1 MKFDTICVQGAHKAS
16 ENKKSPAVPVYMT
29 TAYSFDSVQYAA
41 DLFDLKQSGDIYTRL
56 SNPTTNTLE
65 ERISALEGG
74 VGALAVSS
82 GQSASLIAILNIADS
97 GDEIVAST
105 NMYGGTVNLLNVTLG
120 KMGIKTNFITS
131 DNANDYEAKITDK
144 TKCIYVEMLNNP
156 SLKIADI
163 ENIAKVAHSHNIP
176 LIVDNTITTP
186 YLCRP
191 FEWGA
196 DIVVHSLTKYIGG
209 HGTSMGGRISDS
221 GNFDWAKSGKFPQL
235 TEPDESY
242 HGTKYVECFGKMAYI
257 VKARAQL
264 IRDLGTCISPMNS
277 FLIIQGLE
285 TLSLRMKRLSDTAL
299 KVANFLKNHEAV
311 TWVNYP
317 MLEDNP
323 YHELAKK
330 YMPKGA
336 SSIVSFGIKNGG
348 ESGVK
353 FIENLKL
360 PIHATNIGDSRT
372 IITYPALT
380 THRQLTDEQMK
391 ECGIGRDFMRLSV
404 GLEDVD
410 DIIADLDNALKI
422 SQK

>member
-1 MKFDTICVQGAHKAS
+1 MKFDTICVQGAHKPA
-16 ENKKSPAVPVYMT
+16 ENRNTPPVPIYQT
-29 TAYSFDSVQYAA
+29 TAFSFDSVQYAA
-41 DLFDLKQSGDIYTRL
+41 DLFDLKASGDIYTRL

-65 ERISALEGG
+65 ERLAMLEGG

-82 GQSASLIAILNIADS
+82 GQSASLIAVLNIAKS

-105 NMYGGTVNLLNVTLG
+105 NMYGGTVNLMNVTLR
-120 KMGIKTNFITS
+120 KMGIETKFVSS
-131 DNANDYEAKITDK
+131 DKAEDFEAQITDK
-144 TKCIYVEMLNNP
+144 TRCIFVEMLNNP
-156 SLKIADI
+156 SLKIADV
-163 ENIAKVAHSHNIP
+163 ENIAKVAHAHNIP

-191 FEWGA
+191 IEFGA
-196 DIVVHSLTKYIGG
+196 DIVVHSLTKYICG
-209 HGTSMGGRISDS
+209 HGTSMGGVIVDS
-221 GNFDWAKSGKFPQL
+221 GNFDWTKSGKFPEL

-242 HGTKYVECFGKMAYI
+242 HGTKYVEAFGKMAYI
-257 VKARAQL
+257 VKARAQM

-285 TLSLRMKRLSDTAL
+285 TLSLRMERLSQTAL
-299 KVANFLKNHEAV
+299 KVAKFLENHPAV
-311 TWVNYP
+311 AWVNYP
-317 MLEDNP
+317 MLESSD
-323 YHELAKK
+323 YHKLALK
-330 YMPKGA
+330 YMPKGC
-336 SSIVSFGIKNGG
+336 SSIVSFGIKNGK
-348 ESGVK
+348 SAGVK
-353 FIENLKL
+353 FIEHLTL

-391 ECGIGRDFMRLSV
+391 ECGIGTDFMRLSV

-410 DIIADLDNALKI
+410 DILQDLDNALKF

>member
-1 MKFDTICVQGAHKAS
+1 MKFDTICVQGAHKPA
-16 ENKKSPAVPVYMT
+16 ENRNTPPVPIYQT
-29 TAYSFDSVQYAA
+29 TAFSFDSVQYAA
-41 DLFDLKQSGDIYTRL
+41 DLFDLKASGDIYTRL

-65 ERISALEGG
+65 ERLAMLEGG

-82 GQSASLIAILNIADS
+82 GQSASLIAVLNIAKS

-105 NMYGGTVNLLNVTLG
+105 NMYGGTVNLMNVTLR
-120 KMGIKTNFITS
+120 KMGIETKFVSS
-131 DNANDYEAKITDK
+131 DKAEDFEAQITDK
-144 TKCIYVEMLNNP
+144 TRCIFVEMLNNP
-156 SLKIADI
+156 SLKIADV
-163 ENIAKVAHSHNIP
+163 ENIAKVAHAHNIP

-191 FEWGA
+191 IEFGA
-196 DIVVHSLTKYIGG
+196 DIVVHSLTKYICG
-209 HGTSMGGRISDS
+209 HGTSMGGVIVDS
-221 GNFDWAKSGKFPQL
+221 GNFDWTKSGKFPEL

-242 HGTKYVECFGKMAYI
+242 HGTKYVEAFGKLAYI
-257 VKARAQL
+257 VKARAQM

-285 TLSLRMKRLSDTAL
+285 TLSLRMERLSQTAL
-299 KVANFLKNHEAV
+299 KVAKFLENHPAV
-311 TWVNYP
+311 AWVNYP
-317 MLEDNP
+317 MLENSD
-323 YHELAKK
+323 YHKLALK
-330 YMPKGA
+330 YMPKGC
-336 SSIVSFGIKNGG
+336 SSIVSFGIKNGK
-348 ESGVK
+348 SAGVK
-353 FIENLKL
+353 FIEHLTL

-391 ECGIGRDFMRLSV
+391 ECGIGTDFMRLSV

-410 DIIADLDNALKI
+410 DILQDLDNALKF

>member
-1 MKFDTICVQGAHKAS
+1 MKFDTICVQGAHNIA
-16 ENKKSPAVPVYMT
+16 ENRKSPPVPIYLT
-29 TAYSFDSVQYAA
+29 TAYSFDNVQYAC
-41 DLFDLKQSGDIYTRL
+41 DLFDLKQAGDIYTRL

-65 ERISALEGG
+65 DRLAALEGG

-82 GQSASLIAILNIADS
+82 GQSASLLAILNITNS
-97 GDEIVAST
+97 GEEIVAST
-105 NMYGGTVNLLNVTLG
+105 NMYGGTVNLLNVTLR
-120 KMGIKTNFITS
+120 KMGIETKFVST
-131 DNANDYEAKITDK
+131 DAPEDYEAQITEK
-144 TKCIYVEMLNNP
+144 TKCIFIEMLNNP
-156 SLKIADI
+156 SMKIADV
-163 ENIAKVAHSHNIP
+163 ETIAQIAHKHNIP

-191 FEWGA
+191 IEWGA
-196 DIVVHSLTKYIGG
+196 DIIVHSLTKYIGG
-209 HGTSMGGRISDS
+209 HGTSMGGAIIDS

-242 HGTKYVECFGKMAYI
+242 HGTKYVECFGKAAYI

-285 TLSLRMKRLSDTAL
+285 TLSLRMERLSKTAL
-299 KVANFLKNHEAV
+299 EVAKFLKSHPAV

-317 MLEDNP
+317 MLEDSP
-323 YHELAKK
+323 YYDLAQK

-336 SSIVSFGIKNGG
+336 SSIVAFRIKNGE
-348 ESGVK
+348 ESGIK

-372 IITYPALT
+372 VITYPAIS

-391 ECGIGRDFMRLSV
+391 ECGIGKDFMRFSV
-404 GLEDVD
+404 GLEDVE
-410 DIIADLDNALKI
+410 DIISDLDNALKL
-422 SQK
+422 SQQ

>member
-16 ENKKSPAVPVYMT
+16 ENRKSPTVPVYLT

-41 DLFDLKQSGDIYTRL
+41 DLFDLKQNGDIYTRL

-65 ERISALEGG
+65 ERITALEGG

-97 GDEIVAST
+97 GDEVVAST

-120 KMGIKTNFITS
+120 KMGIKTNFVTS
-131 DNANDYEAKITDK
+131 DDAKDYEAKITDK
-144 TKCIYVEMLNNP
+144 TRCIFVEMLNNP

-163 ENIAKVAHSHNIP
+163 ENIAKVAHAHNIP

-209 HGTSMGGRISDS
+209 HGNSMGGIIVDS
-221 GNFDWAKSGKFPQL
+221 GNFDCAKAGKFPQL

-285 TLSLRMKRLSDTAL
+285 TLSLRMERLSNTAL

-317 MLEDNP
+317 MLEDSP

-380 THRQLTDEQMK
+380 THRQLTDEQME

>member
-1 MKFDTICVQGAHKAS
+1 MKFDTICIQGAHKPA
-16 ENKKSPAVPVYMT
+16 ENRNTPPVPIYQT
-29 TAYSFDSVQYAA
+29 TAFSFDSVQYAA
-41 DLFDLKQSGDIYTRL
+41 DLFDLKASGDIYTRL

-65 ERISALEGG
+65 ERLAMLEGG

-82 GQSASLIAILNIADS
+82 GQSASLIAVLNIAKS

-105 NMYGGTVNLLNVTLG
+105 NMYGGTVNLMNVTLR
-120 KMGIKTNFITS
+120 KMGIETKFVSS
-131 DNANDYEAKITDK
+131 DKAEDFEAQITDK
-144 TKCIYVEMLNNP
+144 TRCIFVEMLNNP
-156 SLKIADI
+156 SLKIADV
-163 ENIAKVAHSHNIP
+163 ENIAKVAHAHNIP

-191 FEWGA
+191 IEFGA
-196 DIVVHSLTKYIGG
+196 DIVVHSLTKYICG
-209 HGTSMGGRISDS
+209 HGTSMGGVIVDS
-221 GNFDWAKSGKFPQL
+221 GNFDWTKSGKFPEL

-242 HGTKYVECFGKMAYI
+242 HGTKYVEAFGKMAYI
-257 VKARAQL
+257 VKARAQM

-285 TLSLRMKRLSDTAL
+285 TLSLRMERLSQTAL
-299 KVANFLKNHEAV
+299 KVAKFLENHPAV
-311 TWVNYP
+311 AWVNYP
-317 MLEDNP
+317 MLENSD
-323 YHELAKK
+323 YHKLALK
-330 YMPKGA
+330 YMPKGC
-336 SSIVSFGIKNGG
+336 SSIVSFGIKNGK
-348 ESGVK
+348 SAGVK
-353 FIENLKL
+353 FIEHLTL

-391 ECGIGRDFMRLSV
+391 ECGIGTDFMRLSV

-410 DIIADLDNALKI
+410 DILQDLDNALKF

>member
-1 MKFDTICVQGAHKAS
+1 MKFDTICVQGAHKPA
-16 ENKKSPAVPVYMT
+16 ENRNTPPVPIYQT
-29 TAYSFDSVQYAA
+29 TAFSFDSVQYAA
-41 DLFDLKQSGDIYTRL
+41 DLFDLKASGDIYTRL

-65 ERISALEGG
+65 ERLAMLEGG

-82 GQSASLIAILNIADS
+82 GQSASLIAVLNIAKS

-105 NMYGGTVNLLNVTLG
+105 NMYGGTVNLMNVTLR
-120 KMGIKTNFITS
+120 KMGIETKFVSS
-131 DNANDYEAKITDK
+131 DKAEDFEAQITDK
-144 TKCIYVEMLNNP
+144 TRCIFVEMLNNP
-156 SLKIADI
+156 SLKIADV
-163 ENIAKVAHSHNIP
+163 ENIAKVAHAHNIP

-191 FEWGA
+191 IEFGA
-196 DIVVHSLTKYIGG
+196 DIVVHSLTKYICG
-209 HGTSMGGRISDS
+209 HGTSMGGVIVDS
-221 GNFDWAKSGKFPQL
+221 GNFDWTKSGKFPEL

-242 HGTKYVECFGKMAYI
+242 HGTKYVEAFGKMAYI
-257 VKARAQL
+257 VKARAQM

-285 TLSLRMKRLSDTAL
+285 TLSLRMERLSQTAL
-299 KVANFLKNHEAV
+299 KVAKFLENHPAV
-311 TWVNYP
+311 AWVNYP
-317 MLEDNP
+317 MLENSD
-323 YHELAKK
+323 YHKLALK
-330 YMPKGA
+330 YMPKGC
-336 SSIVSFGIKNGG
+336 SSIVSFGIKNGK
-348 ESGVK
+348 SAGVK
-353 FIENLKL
+353 FIEHLTL

-391 ECGIGRDFMRLSV
+391 ECGIGTDFMRLSV

-410 DIIADLDNALKI
+410 DILQDLDKALKF

>member
-1 MKFDTICVQGAHKAS
+1 MKFDTICVQGSH
-16 ENKKSPAVPVYMT
+16 NPAQNRNTPPVPVYLT
-29 TAYSFDSVQYAA
+29 TAFSFDNVQYAA
-41 DLFDLKQSGDIYTRL
+41 DLFDLKADGDIYTRL

-65 ERISALEGG
+65 ARLASIEGG

-82 GQSASLIAILNIADS
+82 GQSASLIAVLNIAKA
-97 GDEIVAST
+97 GDEVVASV
-105 NMYGGTVNLLNVTLG
+105 NMYGGTINLLDTTLR
-120 KMGIKTNFITS
+120 KVGITTNFITT
-131 DNANDYEAKITDK
+131 DKAEDFEAKITDK
-144 TKCIYVEMLNNP
+144 TRCIFVEMLNNP

-163 ENIAKVAHSHNIP
+163 ESIARVAHKHNIP
-176 LIVDNTITTP
+176 LIVDNTIPSP

-191 FEWGA
+191 IEWGA
-196 DIVVHSLTKYIGG
+196 DIVVHSLTKYICG
-209 HGTSMGGRISDS
+209 HGTSMGGVIIDS
-221 GNFDWAKSGKFPQL
+221 GKFDWAKSGKFPEL

-242 HGTKYVECFGKMAYI
+242 HGIKYVESFGSMAYI

-285 TLSLRMKRLSDTAL
+285 TLSLRMEKLSNTAL
-299 KVANFLKNHEAV
+299 KVAEFLENNPAV

-317 MLEDNP
+317 MLKSSKYYD
-323 YHELAKK
+323 LAQK

-336 SSIVSFGIKNGG
+336 SSIVSFGIKNGK
-348 ESGVK
+348 SAGVK
-353 FIENLKL
+353 FIESLTL

-380 THRQLTDEQMK
+380 THRQLSDEQK
-391 ECGIGRDFMRLSV
+391 EECGIGDDFMRLSV

-410 DIIADLDNALKI
+410 DIIEDLDKALKI

>member
-1 MKFDTICVQGAHKAS
+1 MKFDTICVQGAHKPA
-16 ENKKSPAVPVYMT
+16 ENRNTPPVPIYQT
-29 TAYSFDSVQYAA
+29 TAFSFDSVQYAA
-41 DLFDLKQSGDIYTRL
+41 DLFDLKASGDIYTRL

-65 ERISALEGG
+65 ERLAMLEGG

-82 GQSASLIAILNIADS
+82 GQSASLIAVLNIAKS

-105 NMYGGTVNLLNVTLG
+105 NMYGGTVNLMNVTLR
-120 KMGIKTNFITS
+120 KMGIETKFVSSDKAEDFEAQITNKTR
-131 DNANDYEAKITDK
+131 
-144 TKCIYVEMLNNP
+144 CIFVEMLNNP

-163 ENIAKVAHSHNIP
+163 ENIAKVAHAHNIP

-191 FEWGA
+191 IEFGA
-196 DIVVHSLTKYIGG
+196 DIVVHSLTKYICG
-209 HGTSMGGRISDS
+209 HGTSMGGVIVDS
-221 GNFDWAKSGKFPQL
+221 GNFDWTKSGKFPEL

-242 HGTKYVECFGKMAYI
+242 HGTKYVEAFGKMAYI
-257 VKARAQL
+257 VKARAQM

-285 TLSLRMKRLSDTAL
+285 TLSLRMERLSQTAL
-299 KVANFLKNHEAV
+299 KVAKFLENHPAV
-311 TWVNYP
+311 AWVNYP
-317 MLEDNP
+317 MLENSD
-323 YHELAKK
+323 YHKLALK
-330 YMPKGA
+330 YMPKGC
-336 SSIVSFGIKNGG
+336 SSIVSFGIKNGK
-348 ESGVK
+348 SAGVK
-353 FIENLKL
+353 FIEHLTL

-391 ECGIGRDFMRLSV
+391 ECGIGTDFMRLSV

-410 DIIADLDNALKI
+410 DILQDLDNALKF

>member
-1 MKFDTICVQGAHKAS
+1 MKFDTICVQGAHKPA
-16 ENKKSPAVPVYMT
+16 ENRNTPPVPIYQT
-29 TAYSFDSVQYAA
+29 TAFSFDSVQYAA
-41 DLFDLKQSGDIYTRL
+41 DLFDLKASGDIYTRL

-65 ERISALEGG
+65 ERLAMLEGG

-82 GQSASLIAILNIADS
+82 GQSASLIAVLNIAKS

-105 NMYGGTVNLLNVTLG
+105 NMYGGTVNLMNVTLR
-120 KMGIKTNFITS
+120 KMGIETKFVSS
-131 DNANDYEAKITDK
+131 DKAEDFEAQITDK
-144 TKCIYVEMLNNP
+144 TRCIFVEMLNNP

-163 ENIAKVAHSHNIP
+163 ENIAKVAHAHNIP

-191 FEWGA
+191 IEFGA
-196 DIVVHSLTKYIGG
+196 DIVVHSLTKYICG
-209 HGTSMGGRISDS
+209 HGTSMGGVIVDS
-221 GNFDWAKSGKFPQL
+221 GNFDWTKSGKFPEL

-242 HGTKYVECFGKMAYI
+242 HGTKYVEAFGKMAYI
-257 VKARAQL
+257 VKARAQM

-285 TLSLRMKRLSDTAL
+285 TLSLRMERLSQTAL
-299 KVANFLKNHEAV
+299 KVANFLENHPAV
-311 TWVNYP
+311 AWVNYP
-317 MLEDNP
+317 MLENSD
-323 YHELAKK
+323 YHKLALK
-330 YMPKGA
+330 YMPKGC
-336 SSIVSFGIKNGG
+336 SSIVSFGIKNGK
-348 ESGVK
+348 SAGVK
-353 FIENLKL
+353 FIEHLTL

-391 ECGIGRDFMRLSV
+391 ECGIGTDFMRLSV

-410 DIIADLDNALKI
+410 DILQDLDNALKF

>member
-1 MKFDTICVQGAHKAS
+1 MKFDTICVQGSH
-16 ENKKSPAVPVYMT
+16 NPAQNRNTPSVPVYLT
-29 TAYSFDSVQYAA
+29 TAFSFDNVQYAA
-41 DLFDLKQSGDIYTRL
+41 DLFDLKADGDIYTRL

-65 ERISALEGG
+65 ARLASIEGG

-82 GQSASLIAILNIADS
+82 GQSASLIAVLNIAKA
-97 GDEIVAST
+97 GDEVVASV
-105 NMYGGTVNLLNVTLG
+105 NMYGGTINLLDTTLR
-120 KMGIKTNFITS
+120 KVGITTNFITT
-131 DNANDYEAKITDK
+131 DKAEDFEAKITDK
-144 TKCIYVEMLNNP
+144 TRCIFVEMLNNP

-163 ENIAKVAHSHNIP
+163 ESIARVAHKHNIP
-176 LIVDNTITTP
+176 LIVDNTIPSP

-191 FEWGA
+191 IEWGA
-196 DIVVHSLTKYIGG
+196 DIVVHSLTKYICG
-209 HGTSMGGRISDS
+209 HGTSMGGVIIDS
-221 GNFDWAKSGKFPQL
+221 GKFDWAKSGKFPEL

-242 HGTKYVECFGKMAYI
+242 HGIKYVESFGSMAYI

-277 FLIIQGLE
+277 FLIMQGLE
-285 TLSLRMKRLSDTAL
+285 TLSLRMEKLSNTAL
-299 KVANFLKNHEAV
+299 KVAEFLENNPAV

-317 MLEDNP
+317 MLKSSKYYD
-323 YHELAKK
+323 LAQK

-336 SSIVSFGIKNGG
+336 SSIVSFGIKNGK
-348 ESGVK
+348 SAGVK
-353 FIENLKL
+353 FIESLTL

-380 THRQLTDEQMK
+380 THRQLSDEQK
-391 ECGIGRDFMRLSV
+391 EECGIGDDFMRLSV

-410 DIIADLDNALKI
+410 DIIEDLDKALKI

>member
-209 HGTSMGGRISDS
+209 HGTSMGGIIIDS

>member
-1 MKFDTICVQGAHKAS
+1 MKFDTICVQGAHKPA
-16 ENKKSPAVPVYMT
+16 ENRNTPPVPIYQT
-29 TAYSFDSVQYAA
+29 TAFSFDSVQYAA
-41 DLFDLKQSGDIYTRL
+41 DLFDLKASGDIYTRL

-65 ERISALEGG
+65 ERLAMLEGG

-82 GQSASLIAILNIADS
+82 GQSASLIAVLNIAKS

-105 NMYGGTVNLLNVTLG
+105 NMYGGTVNLMNVTLR
-120 KMGIKTNFITS
+120 KMGIETKFVSS
-131 DNANDYEAKITDK
+131 DKAEDFEAQITDK
-144 TKCIYVEMLNNP
+144 TRCIFVEMLNNP
-156 SLKIADI
+156 SLKIADV
-163 ENIAKVAHSHNIP
+163 ENIAKVAHAHNIP

-191 FEWGA
+191 IEFGA
-196 DIVVHSLTKYIGG
+196 DIVVHSLTKYICG
-209 HGTSMGGRISDS
+209 HGTSMGGVIVDR
-221 GNFDWAKSGKFPQL
+221 GNFDWTKSGKFPEL

-242 HGTKYVECFGKMAYI
+242 HGTKYVEAFGKMAYI
-257 VKARAQL
+257 VKARAQM

-285 TLSLRMKRLSDTAL
+285 TLSLRMERLSQTAL
-299 KVANFLKNHEAV
+299 KVAKFLENHPAV
-311 TWVNYP
+311 AWVNYP
-317 MLEDNP
+317 MLENSD
-323 YHELAKK
+323 YHKLALK
-330 YMPKGA
+330 YMPKGC
-336 SSIVSFGIKNGG
+336 SSIVSFGIKNGK
-348 ESGVK
+348 SAGVK
-353 FIENLKL
+353 FIEHLTL

-391 ECGIGRDFMRLSV
+391 ECGIGTDFMRLSV

-410 DIIADLDNALKI
+410 DILQDLDNALKF

>member
-1 MKFDTICVQGAHKAS
+1 MKFDTICVQGAHKPA
-16 ENKKSPAVPVYMT
+16 ENRNTPPVPIYQT
-29 TAYSFDSVQYAA
+29 TAFSFDSVQYAA
-41 DLFDLKQSGDIYTRL
+41 DLFDLKACGDIYTRL

-65 ERISALEGG
+65 ERLAMLEGG

-82 GQSASLIAILNIADS
+82 GQSASLIAVLNIAKS

-105 NMYGGTVNLLNVTLG
+105 NMYGGTVNLMNVTLR
-120 KMGIKTNFITS
+120 KMGIETKFVSS
-131 DNANDYEAKITDK
+131 DKAEDFETQITDK
-144 TKCIYVEMLNNP
+144 TRCIFVEMLNNP
-156 SLKIADI
+156 SLKIADV
-163 ENIAKVAHSHNIP
+163 ENIAKVAHAHNIP

-191 FEWGA
+191 IEFGA
-196 DIVVHSLTKYIGG
+196 DIVVHSLTKYICG
-209 HGTSMGGRISDS
+209 HGTSMGGVIVDS
-221 GNFDWAKSGKFPQL
+221 GNFDWTKSGKFPEL

-242 HGTKYVECFGKMAYI
+242 HGTKYVEAFGKMAYI
-257 VKARAQL
+257 VKARAQM

-285 TLSLRMKRLSDTAL
+285 TLSLRMERLSQTAL
-299 KVANFLKNHEAV
+299 KVAKFLENHPAV
-311 TWVNYP
+311 AWVNYP
-317 MLEDNP
+317 MLENSD
-323 YHELAKK
+323 YHKLALK
-330 YMPKGA
+330 YMPKGC
-336 SSIVSFGIKNGG
+336 SSIVSFGIKNGK
-348 ESGVK
+348 SAGVK
-353 FIENLKL
+353 FIEHLTL

-391 ECGIGRDFMRLSV
+391 ECGIGTDFMRLSV

-410 DIIADLDNALKI
+410 DILQDLDNALKF

>member
-1 MKFDTICVQGAHKAS
+1 MKFDTICVQGAHKPA
-16 ENKKSPAVPVYMT
+16 ENRNTPPVPIYQT
-29 TAYSFDSVQYAA
+29 TAFSFDSVQYAA
-41 DLFDLKQSGDIYTRL
+41 DLFDLKASGDIYTRL

-65 ERISALEGG
+65 ERLAMLEGG

-82 GQSASLIAILNIADS
+82 GQSASLIAVLNIAKS

-105 NMYGGTVNLLNVTLG
+105 NMYGGTVNLMNVTLR
-120 KMGIKTNFITS
+120 KMGIETKFVSS
-131 DNANDYEAKITDK
+131 DKAEDFEAQITDK
-144 TKCIYVEMLNNP
+144 TRCIFVEMLNNP

-163 ENIAKVAHSHNIP
+163 ENIAKVAHAHNIP

-191 FEWGA
+191 IEFGA
-196 DIVVHSLTKYIGG
+196 DIVVHSLTKYICG
-209 HGTSMGGRISDS
+209 HGTSMGGVIVDS
-221 GNFDWAKSGKFPQL
+221 GNFDWTKSGKFPEL

-242 HGTKYVECFGKMAYI
+242 HGTKYVEAFGKMAYI
-257 VKARAQL
+257 VKARAQM

-285 TLSLRMKRLSDTAL
+285 TLSLRMERLSQTAL
-299 KVANFLKNHEAV
+299 KVAKFLENHPAV
-311 TWVNYP
+311 AWVIYP
-317 MLEDNP
+317 MLENSD
-323 YHELAKK
+323 YHKLALK
-330 YMPKGA
+330 YMPKGC
-336 SSIVSFGIKNGG
+336 SSIVSFGIKNGK
-348 ESGVK
+348 SAGVK
-353 FIENLKL
+353 FIEHLTL

-391 ECGIGRDFMRLSV
+391 ECGIGTDFMRLSV

-410 DIIADLDNALKI
+410 DILQDLDNALKF

>member
-1 MKFDTICVQGAHKAS
+1 MKFDTICVQGSH
-16 ENKKSPAVPVYMT
+16 NPAQNRNTPPVPVYLT
-29 TAYSFDSVQYAA
+29 TAFSFDNVQYAA
-41 DLFDLKQSGDIYTRL
+41 DLFDLKADGDIYTRL

-65 ERISALEGG
+65 ARLASIEGG

-82 GQSASLIAILNIADS
+82 GQSASLIAVLNIAKA
-97 GDEIVAST
+97 GDEVVASV
-105 NMYGGTVNLLNVTLG
+105 NMYGGTINLLDTTLR
-120 KMGIKTNFITS
+120 KVGITTNFITT
-131 DNANDYEAKITDK
+131 DKAEDFEAKITDK
-144 TKCIYVEMLNNP
+144 TRCIFVEMLNNP

-163 ENIAKVAHSHNIP
+163 ESIARVAHKHNIP
-176 LIVDNTITTP
+176 LIVDNTIPSP

-191 FEWGA
+191 IEWGA
-196 DIVVHSLTKYIGG
+196 DIIVHSLTKYICG
-209 HGTSMGGRISDS
+209 HGTSMGGVIIDS
-221 GNFDWAKSGKFPQL
+221 GKFDWAKSGKFPEL

-242 HGTKYVECFGKMAYI
+242 HGIKYVESFGSMAYI

-277 FLIIQGLE
+277 FLIMQGLE
-285 TLSLRMKRLSDTAL
+285 TLSLRMEKLSNTAL
-299 KVANFLKNHEAV
+299 KVAEFLENNPAV

-317 MLEDNP
+317 MLKSSKYYD
-323 YHELAKK
+323 LAQK

-336 SSIVSFGIKNGG
+336 SSIVSFGIKNGK
-348 ESGVK
+348 SAGVK
-353 FIENLKL
+353 FIESLTL

-380 THRQLTDEQMK
+380 THRQLSDEQK
-391 ECGIGRDFMRLSV
+391 EECGIGDDFMRLSV

-410 DIIADLDNALKI
+410 DIIEDLDKALKI

>member
-16 ENKKSPAVPVYMT
+16 ENRKSPTVPVYLT

-65 ERISALEGG
+65 ERITALEGG

-97 GDEIVAST
+97 GDEVVAST

-120 KMGIKTNFITS
+120 KMGIKTNFVTS
-131 DNANDYEAKITDK
+131 DDAKDYEAKITDK
-144 TKCIYVEMLNNP
+144 TRCIFVEMLNNP

-163 ENIAKVAHSHNIP
+163 ENIAKVAHAHNIP

-209 HGTSMGGRISDS
+209 HGNSMGGIIVDS

-285 TLSLRMKRLSDTAL
+285 TLSLRMERLSNTAL

-317 MLEDNP
+317 MLEDSP

-380 THRQLTDEQMK
+380 THRQLTDEQME

>member
-1 MKFDTICVQGAHKAS
+1 MKFDTICVQGAHKPA
-16 ENKKSPAVPVYMT
+16 ENRNTPPVPIYQT
-29 TAYSFDSVQYAA
+29 TAFSFDSVKYAA
-41 DLFDLKQSGDIYTRL
+41 DLFDLKASGDIYTRL

-65 ERISALEGG
+65 ERLAMLEGG

-82 GQSASLIAILNIADS
+82 GQSASLIAVLNIAKS

-105 NMYGGTVNLLNVTLG
+105 NMYGGTVNLMNVTLR
-120 KMGIKTNFITS
+120 KMGIETKFVSS
-131 DNANDYEAKITDK
+131 DKAEDFEAQITDK
-144 TKCIYVEMLNNP
+144 TRCIFVEMLNNP
-156 SLKIADI
+156 SLKIADV
-163 ENIAKVAHSHNIP
+163 ENIAKVAHAHNIP

-191 FEWGA
+191 IEFGA
-196 DIVVHSLTKYIGG
+196 DIVVHSLTKYICG
-209 HGTSMGGRISDS
+209 HGTSMGGVIVDS
-221 GNFDWAKSGKFPQL
+221 GNFDWTKSGKFPEL

-242 HGTKYVECFGKMAYI
+242 HGTKYVEAFGKMAYI
-257 VKARAQL
+257 VKARAQM

-285 TLSLRMKRLSDTAL
+285 TLSLRMERLSQTAL
-299 KVANFLKNHEAV
+299 KVAKFLENHPAV
-311 TWVNYP
+311 AWVNYP
-317 MLEDNP
+317 MLENSD
-323 YHELAKK
+323 YHKLALK
-330 YMPKGA
+330 YMPKGC
-336 SSIVSFGIKNGG
+336 SSIVSFGIKNGK
-348 ESGVK
+348 SAGVK
-353 FIENLKL
+353 FIEHLTL

-391 ECGIGRDFMRLSV
+391 ECGIGTDFMRLSV

-410 DIIADLDNALKI
+410 DILQDLDNALKF

>member
-1 MKFDTICVQGAHKAS
+1 MKFDTICVQGAHKPA
-16 ENKKSPAVPVYMT
+16 ENRNTPPVPIYQT
-29 TAYSFDSVQYAA
+29 TAFSFDSVQYAA
-41 DLFDLKQSGDIYTRL
+41 DLFDLKASGDIYTRL

-65 ERISALEGG
+65 ERLAMLECG

-82 GQSASLIAILNIADS
+82 GQSASLIAVLNIAKS

-105 NMYGGTVNLLNVTLG
+105 NMYGGTVNLMNVTLR
-120 KMGIKTNFITS
+120 KMGIETKFVSS
-131 DNANDYEAKITDK
+131 DKAEDFEAQITDK
-144 TKCIYVEMLNNP
+144 TRCIFVEMLNNP
-156 SLKIADI
+156 SLKIADV
-163 ENIAKVAHSHNIP
+163 ENIAKVAHAHNIP

-191 FEWGA
+191 IEFGA
-196 DIVVHSLTKYIGG
+196 DIVVHSLTKYICG
-209 HGTSMGGRISDS
+209 HGTSMGGVIVDS
-221 GNFDWAKSGKFPQL
+221 GNFDWTKSGKFPEL

-242 HGTKYVECFGKMAYI
+242 HGTKYVEAFGKMAYI
-257 VKARAQL
+257 VKARAQM

-285 TLSLRMKRLSDTAL
+285 TLSLRMERLSQTAL
-299 KVANFLKNHEAV
+299 KVAKFLENHPAV
-311 TWVNYP
+311 AWVNYP
-317 MLEDNP
+317 MLENSD
-323 YHELAKK
+323 YHKLALK
-330 YMPKGA
+330 YMPKGC
-336 SSIVSFGIKNGG
+336 SSIVSFGIKNGK
-348 ESGVK
+348 SAGVK
-353 FIENLKL
+353 FIEHLTL

-391 ECGIGRDFMRLSV
+391 ECGIGTDFMRLSV

-410 DIIADLDNALKI
+410 DILQDLDNALKF